1 MRAKQ
6 QRMCVACR
14 RKGDQTSFLRI
25 VSAADGRMG
34 INPGPHMQGR
44 SAYICNCYSCY
55 QLALKHRS
63 LQRSLRR
70 QVPEEIL
77 QELEKLIKLEDI
89 ERKELV

>member
-14 RKGDQTSFLRI
+14 RKGDQSTFLRV

-34 INPGPHMQGR
+34 INPGPKLQGR
-44 SAYICNCYSCY
+44 SAYICKKVNCYE
-55 QLALKHRS
+55 LALKNRS

-70 QVPEEIL
+70 TVPEAIL
-77 QELEKLIKLEDI
+77 QELKEIINLEDI
-89 ERKELV
+89 KRKELV